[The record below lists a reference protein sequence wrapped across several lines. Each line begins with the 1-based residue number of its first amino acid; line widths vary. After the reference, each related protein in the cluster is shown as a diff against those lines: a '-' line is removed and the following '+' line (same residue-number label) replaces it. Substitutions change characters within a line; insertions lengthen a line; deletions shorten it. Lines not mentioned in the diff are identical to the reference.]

1 MRYRAIIF
9 DLFGTLVNSFTRRE
23 YDQVNAQMA
32 AAVNAPYAE
41 FWRLMGETYSDFC
54 LGRYSS
60 YEDLIS
66 EVCSCVG
73 VQANMAQ
80 ITRAAAFHYEFIASA
95 ILPEPEVLETLDRLK
110 KSNYRIGL
118 ISDCGPS
125 VPLLFPQSPLARFI
139 DVPVFSCEEQIKK
152 PSSAIYQRTC
162 QRMELE
168 PHECIY
174 VGDGSSQE
182 LTGAAAVGMR
192 PVLKRTDLSDV
203 YDSHRPEVES
213 WQGLAVNEIM
223 ELCDMCIHS
232 GFSCGVLTGED
243 ALIRQSRKKL

>member
-1 MRYRAIIF
+1 MRYQAVIF

-32 AAVNAPYAE
+32 AEFRVPYTE
-41 FWRLMGETYSDFC
+41 FWRLMGETYQDSC

-60 YEDLIS
+60 YEDLVS
-66 EVCSCVG
+66 DVCSRAG
-73 VQANMAQ
+73 VQANLTQ
-80 ITRAAAFHYEFIASA
+80 FTQAAAFHYEYIANA
-95 ILPEPEVLETLDRLK
+95 IVPEPEVLEALNRLK
-110 KSNYRIGL
+110 QRGMRLGL

-139 DVPVFSCEEQIKK
+139 DAPVFSCEERIKK
-152 PSSAIYQRTC
+152 PSSAIYQRIC
-162 QRMELE
+162 QRLE
-168 PHECIY
+168 IRAQECIY

-192 PVLKRTDLSDV
+192 PILKRTDLHDV

-213 WQGLAVNEIM
+213 WQGLAVDEIKDIC
-223 ELCDMCIHS
+223 EII
-232 GFSCGVLTGED
+232 F
-243 ALIRQSRKKL
+243 